1 MNVDE
6 TKYKVVNGTFYD
18 LETPDEVCQV
28 LERARE
34 QRRRL
39 AIAYKAESQPEYG
52 RVGRSMGPVKA
63 PLLIHN
69 TRSFGGGVIST
80 KLIVEIRDSATKELL
95 YMAPGREAS

>member
-1 MNVDE
+1 MNVD
-6 TKYKVVNGTFYD
+6 TSKYKVVNGTFYD
-18 LETPDEVCQV
+18 LETPDEVCEV

-39 AIAYKAESQPEYG
+39 AIAYEAESAPEYG

-69 TRSFGGGVIST
+69 ARSMGGGVICT
-80 KLIVEIRDSATKELL
+80 RIIVEIRDSATKELL
-95 YMAPGREAS
+95 YKKPGREES